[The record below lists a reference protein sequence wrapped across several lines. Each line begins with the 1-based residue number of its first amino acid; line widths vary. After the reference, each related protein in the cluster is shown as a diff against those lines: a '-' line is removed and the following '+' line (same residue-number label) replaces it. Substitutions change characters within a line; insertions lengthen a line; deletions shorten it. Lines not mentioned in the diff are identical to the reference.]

1 MGLLIIECLKNEKIH
16 YNTAVGGGIRRSNSS
31 PGDGEIKYRRSSLYS
46 MMINHEGREFGD
58 EIKDVFLKIP
68 VPDKYNNHDLS
79 VKVIYTSEK
88 KLDKNHEEI
97 DEFIR
102 NNGIASRMVGRWF
115 NRDYMTGICDVELVK
130 ERGLYNA
137 SELDKALASKTQ
149 RGNALLED
157 AGEDLIGNTFLIVND
172 IRYIDR
178 SKGSS
183 VWGGIV
189 KGLVRQR
196 LFTPVRHP
204 IWI

>member
-1 MGLLIIECLKNEKIH
+1 MKRFIIIQLL
-16 YNTAVGGGIRRSNSS
+16 AVVFAAQIQAQ
-31 PGDGEIKYRRSSLYS
+31 GDGEIKYRRSSLY

-115 NRDYMTGICDVELVK
+115 NRDYMTGVCDVELVK

-137 SELDKALASKTQ
+137 SELDKALAIYRKQDITFKQ
-149 RGNALLED
+149 RIKKAAMYFSPKDAETLIRLATYGIVQLE
-157 AGEDLIGNTFLIVND
+157 LIV
-172 IRYIDR
+172 RP
-178 SKGSS
+178 
-183 VWGGIV
+183 
-189 KGLVRQR
+189 
-196 LFTPVRHP
+196 TPIP
-204 IWI
+204 EKPYYLCY

>member
-1 MGLLIIECLKNEKIH
+1 MVFAAQIQ
-16 YNTAVGGGIRRSNSS
+16 AQ
-31 PGDGEIKYRRSSLYS
+31 GDGEIKYRRSSLYS

-178 SKGSS
+178 SYIISS
-183 VWGGIV
+183 VSVPTYSITSMIV
-189 KGLVRQR
+189 PFLRISLILASVSDKCCFGQ
-196 LFTPVRHP
+196 LF
-204 IWI
+204 ILL

>member
-1 MGLLIIECLKNEKIH
+1 MKRFIIIQLLTVVFAAQIQ
-16 YNTAVGGGIRRSNSS
+16 AQ
-31 PGDGEIKYRRSSLYS
+31 GDGEIKYRRSSLYS

-115 NRDYMTGICDVELVK
+115 NRDYMTGVCDVELVK

-183 VWGGIV
+183 VWGGFV
-189 KGLVRQR
+189 
-196 LFTPVRHP
+196 
-204 IWI
+204 